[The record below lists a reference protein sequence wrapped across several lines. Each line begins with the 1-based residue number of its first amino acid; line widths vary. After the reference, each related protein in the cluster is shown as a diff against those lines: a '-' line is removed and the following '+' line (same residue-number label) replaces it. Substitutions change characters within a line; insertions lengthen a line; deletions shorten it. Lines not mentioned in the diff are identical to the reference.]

1 MDEIRW
7 DFHRVN
13 WTLYQDSG
21 GLWVAF
27 SSTSE
32 GHHTMSKKEMESWL
46 TSRGLT
52 AAIVEKLFQEVEK
65 KGEAAVSVSQLHEP
79 PQP

>member
-1 MDEIRW
+1 MDKIRW
-7 DFHRVN
+7 DFHFVN

-32 GHHTMSKKEMESWL
+32 VCHTPSKKEMESWL
-46 TSRGLT
+46 ASRGLT
-52 AAIVEKLFQEVEK
+52 IAIVEKLFQEVEE
-65 KGEAAVSVSQLHEP
+65 KGEAAVSVPQLHEP

>member
-7 DFHRVN
+7 EFNRVK

-32 GHHTMSKKEMESWL
+32 GHQTMSKKEMESWL
-46 TSRGLT
+46 TSRGLPI
-52 AAIVEKLFQEVEK
+52 AIVEKLFQEVEK
-65 KGEAAVSVSQLHEP
+65 NGEAAVNVSELHAP
-79 PQP
+79 PQL